1 MPEIMITPK
10 QAMPKMKMKAMKAKM
25 RLGPFTTS
33 ADWAAPRLEMTTW
46 RAAGTFWA
54 PATDR
59 R

>member
-10 QAMPKMKMKAMKAKM
+10 QESPKMKTKATRAIR
-25 RLGPFTTS
+25 RLPPFTTS

>member
-1 MPEIMITPK
+1 MKTK
-10 QAMPKMKMKAMKAKM
+10 AAMAN
-25 RLGPFTTS
+25 RRRGPSDLS